1 MTLTEGFIVFSSCGV
16 HAGSDDKEFLLI
28 VYYFSLV
35 KGVHS
40 PRAGNLSVLQQILAK
55 WKKEYS
61 FPHERQDEASPKTK
75 ISLSREEFFIFR
87 RA

>member
-1 MTLTEGFIVFSSCGV
+1 MFSSCGV
-16 HAGSDDKEFLLI
+16 HAGSDDKEFLFI

-55 WKKEYS
+55 WKGN
-61 FPHERQDEASPKTK
+61 
-75 ISLSREEFFIFR
+75 ILSLIKDKMRPR
-87 RA
+87 RKLKSH